1 MLALVEATARRRGVV
16 DEEPG
21 EVGERLA
28 RAAELA
34 LVDLRGAPQ
43 NGGRDVGEALP
54 AAHLVDAV
62 ASRVAN
68 VKQLDYTLM
77 GRRRKGRRGW
87 GGESGGRWKW
97 RRIVAAVPHRPP
109 AA

>member
-1 MLALVEATARRRGVV
+1 
-16 DEEPG
+16 
-21 EVGERLA
+21 
-28 RAAELA
+28 
-34 LVDLRGAPQ
+34 VDLRGPLQ
-43 NGGRDVGEALP
+43 HGGRDVGEALL
-54 AAHLVDAV
+54 AAYLVDAV
-62 ASRVAN
+62 ASRIAGVER
-68 VKQLDYTLM
+68 LDYMLM